1 MSAVKGVSETS
12 LYVDDMRRSVAFYH
26 RVFGFPVLTTSDRL
40 SALRVAPLQMLL
52 IVKKGGTVNPVV
64 TPLGTVP
71 PHDGSGHL
79 HIAFAVPSGQLNEWR
94 TTLEGH
100 GVEIESEMKWPKGG
114 QSLYF
119 RDPDQH
125 CIELKT
131 SDWDGSPVSD

>member
-1 MSAVKGVSETS
+1 MSTVKGISETA
-12 LYVDDMRRSVAFYH
+12 LYVDDMGRSVEFYE
-26 RVFGFPVLTTSDRL
+26 RVFGFSLLTASDRL

-52 IVKKGGTVNPVV
+52 IVKKGAAVNPTV
-64 TPLGTVP
+64 TPEGTVP
-71 PHDGSGHL
+71 PHDGSGQL

-100 GVEIESEMKWPKGG
+100 GVAIESEMEWEEGG
-114 QSLYF
+114 QSLYL

-131 SDWDGSPVSD
+131 TDWDGSPVLD

>member
-1 MSAVKGVSETS
+1 MSAVKGTSETS

-26 RVFGFPVLTTSDRL
+26 RVFGFPVLTASDRL

-52 IVKKGGTVNPVV
+52 IVRKGGTVNPLV
-64 TPLGTVP
+64 TPDGTVP
-71 PHDGSGHL
+71 PHDGSGQL

-100 GVEIESEMKWPKGG
+100 GVEIESEMEWPTGG

>member
-1 MSAVKGVSETS
+1 MSAVKGISETS
-12 LYVDDMRRSVAFYH
+12 LYVDDMRRSVEFYQ
-26 RVFGFPVLTTSDRL
+26 RVFGFPVLTASDRL

-52 IVKKGGTVNPVV
+52 IVRKGAAVDPMV
-64 TPLGTVP
+64 TPDGTVP
-71 PHDGSGHL
+71 SHDGSGQL
-79 HIAFAVPSGQLNEWR
+79 HVAFAVPSGQLNEWR

-100 GVEIESEMKWPKGG
+100 GVEIDGEMKWPKGG

>member
-1 MSAVKGVSETS
+1 MSAVKGISETA

-26 RVFGFPVLTTSDRL
+26 RVFGFPVLTASDRL
-40 SALRVAPLQMLL
+40 SALRVAPLQVLL
-52 IVKKGGTVNPVV
+52 IVKKGATVNPSV
-64 TPLGTVP
+64 TPEGTVP
-71 PHDGSGHL
+71 PHDGSGQL
-79 HIAFAVPSGQLNEWR
+79 HIAFAVTSGLLNEWR

-100 GVEIESEMKWPKGG
+100 GVEIESEMEWEEGG

-131 SDWDGSPVSD
+131 SDWDGSPVAD

>member
-1 MSAVKGVSETS
+1 MSAVKGISETA
-12 LYVDDMRRSVAFYH
+12 LYVDDMRRSVEFYQ
-26 RVFGFPVLTTSDRL
+26 RVFGFPVLTASDRL
-40 SALRVAPLQMLL
+40 SALRVASFQMLL
-52 IVKKGGTVNPVV
+52 IVRKGATVNPLV
-64 TPLGTVP
+64 TPDGTVP
-71 PHDGSGHL
+71 PHDGSGQL
-79 HIAFAVPSGQLNEWR
+79 HVAFAVPSGQLSEWR

-100 GVEIESEMKWPKGG
+100 GVEIESEMEWPKGG

>member
-1 MSAVKGVSETS
+1 MSAVKGISETS
-12 LYVDDMRRSVAFYH
+12 LYVDDMRRSVEFYQ
-26 RVFGFPVLTTSDRL
+26 RVFGFPVLTASDRL

-52 IVKKGGTVNPVV
+52 IVRKGAAVNPVV
-64 TPLGTVP
+64 TPDGTVP
-71 PHDGSGHL
+71 PHDGSGQL
-79 HIAFAVPSGQLNEWR
+79 HVAFAVPSGQLNEWR

-100 GVEIESEMKWPKGG
+100 GVEIESEMEWPKGG

>member
-1 MSAVKGVSETS
+1 MLAVKGISETS
-12 LYVDDMRRSVAFYH
+12 LYVDDMRRSVEFYQ
-26 RVFGFPVLTTSDRL
+26 RIFGFPVLTSSDRL
-40 SALRVAPLQMLL
+40 SAFRVAPLQMLL
-52 IVKKGGTVNPVV
+52 IFRKGTTVNTMV
-64 TPLGTVP
+64 TPSGTVP
-71 PHDGSGHL
+71 PHDGSGQL
-79 HIAFAVPSGQLNEWR
+79 HVAFAVPPGQLNEWR

-100 GVEIESEMKWPKGG
+100 GVEIESLMKWPEGG

>member
-1 MSAVKGVSETS
+1 MSAVKGISETS
-12 LYVDDMRRSVAFYH
+12 LYVDDMRRSVEFYQ
-26 RVFGFPVLTTSDRL
+26 RVFGFPVLTASDRL

-52 IVKKGGTVNPVV
+52 IVRKGATVNPVV
-64 TPLGTVP
+64 TPDGTVP
-71 PHDGSGHL
+71 SHDGRGQL
-79 HIAFAVPSGQLNEWR
+79 HVAFAVPSGQLNEWR

-100 GVEIESEMKWPKGG
+100 GVEIESEMEWPKGG